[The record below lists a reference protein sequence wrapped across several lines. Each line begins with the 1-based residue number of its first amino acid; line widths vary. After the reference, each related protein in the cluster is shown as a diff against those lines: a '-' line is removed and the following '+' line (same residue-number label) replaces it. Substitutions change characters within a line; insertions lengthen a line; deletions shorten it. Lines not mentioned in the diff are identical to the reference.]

1 MKKLSKFLSL
11 ALTSASL
18 LLPSAS
24 ALRDISRSDAEQ
36 FITGGLSTDYAEQA
50 YVEYVYFTKNKN
62 SDRLKTLKLKIA
74 NDLEMLKEENPRS
87 AVNLTMALISEFKKA
102 HAHAHVYDRYDYDC
116 DDCLITRI
124 PKDSSDDFKLS
135 LVLIRR
141 GYLSSGVVIE

>member
-1 MKKLSKFLSL
+1 MKKFFKFLSL

-36 FITGGLSTDYAEQA
+36 FITGGLSMDYAEQA
-50 YVEYVYFTKNKN
+50 HVEYVYFTKNKN

-87 AVNLTMALISEFKKA
+87 AIILVSALISEFKKV
-102 HAHAHVYDRYDYDC
+102 HAGDQYVSGYDC
-116 DDCLITRI
+116 NDCLITRI
-124 PKDSSDDFKLS
+124 PKDSSDDFKLG

-141 GYLSSGVVIE
+141 GYLASGVVIE